1 MKDSENSNW
10 FKRITRRLSE
20 RPTKIL
26 LIQLGGTLLITL
38 SLIVVISLGV
48 KPEVR
53 GVFIG
58 LILIAAV
65 GTVMW
70 LGISHLRTSHLG
82 TEGRPNPHHNFFF
95 TGTRLLTII
104 LTLAGLVGALFVYLH
119 HENIFQALGLVVSVI
134 WVAVFLRY
142 FMWSVYHYNIN
153 YGLTD
158 EDWEKIESAR
168 KREKM
173 GFPVNPEDVK
183 APDKNPY
190 RSQTFGLPPGTVRG
204 MIAFTLLLGGLSL
217 LIVSFGNEY
226 YTGDQLA
233 LIRQQ
238 FEFFETAFLMM
249 IAFYFGDKS
258 LKYLQRRWTTNA
270 PEVKDEAG
278 KTVKS
283 QRAPTGVSATGVPA
297 TGVPAT
303 GIESDDQLLQLEN
316 WEMDQLEGETETS
329 PTPLTQARKQLSASA
344 LSPLPSNLQGGFVQV
359 RDNMHSKVL
368 NDEEI
373 KQALDQLREEEGID
387 LSMPVVRA
395 VVEVESSGK
404 GHLPNGKP
412 KILFEGH
419 RFRYWLKKQGFT
431 ESEINDWQR
440 RYPSIIYP
448 SWTTEYYL
456 GGEDEYRRLELA
468 RKIDPKSAVYATSW
482 GLFQMLGENLAHNLK
497 GRVQKGA
504 GTDDMFYGG
513 FEDFERKQE
522 VSEYYHFL
530 DFLEFIKTKRIDSIP
545 LIDFI
550 SEKNRGNYDWDRFA
564 YGYNG
569 SGYKRNQ
576 YDIKLRTAYRKYAEI
591 YSTDEVT
598 PSTGFIPIIDAGHGG
613 MTGDQYNTQ
622 GKQYTFDDGTQIYEG
637 VINRKIGQQLIDLL
651 DEAGIPYHNLTIN
664 EEVDV
669 SLTDRVNVANQLYGR
684 NKNYYFLSIHSNAAS
699 NQVSGPGEHASGF
712 EVWTSVGQ
720 TKSDELA
727 TVAAKWYKREF
738 PEFKFRQDMLDGDED
753 KEKKHQSETFYVL
766 RKTQGS
772 AFLVENLFYDNR
784 LEAEFLLSSQG
795 QRRIARCL
803 FSIIQ
808 EINQKFGV

>member
-1 MKDSENSNW
+1 MKDPNKSSW
-10 FKRITRRLSE
+10 YRRLTQSG
-20 RPTKIL
+20 KVL
-26 LIQLGGTLLITL
+26 LIQLGGILIVTL
-38 SLIVVISLGV
+38 SLIVVISLGINAQT
-48 KPEVR
+48 R

-58 LILIAAV
+58 LILIAALASA
-65 GTVMW
+65 MW
-70 LGISHLRTSHLG
+70 LGIRYLKTGHLEST
-82 TEGRPNPHHNFFF
+82 GRPNPHHNFFF
-95 TGTRLLTII
+95 SGTRLLTII
-104 LTLAGLVGALFVYLH
+104 LTLAGLLGAILVYLQ
-119 HENIFQALGLVVSVI
+119 HENLFQAIGLVVSVI

-173 GFPVNPEDVK
+173 GFPVNQADLK

-258 LKYLQRRWTTNA
+258 LKYLQRRWTTNV
-270 PEVKDEAG
+270 PEVTDENR
-278 KTVKS
+278 KVIQSKS
-283 QRAPTGVSATGVPA
+283 TR
-297 TGVPAT
+297 T
-303 GIESDDQLLQLEN
+303 GIDSDDHLLQLEN
-316 WEMDQLEGETETS
+316 LEIDALEEDIKS
-329 PTPLTQARKQLSASA
+329 APTPLTQVRKQLSKSV
-344 LSPLPSNLQGGFVQV
+344 LSSQPDNLQGSFVQV

-368 NDEEI
+368 SDEEI
-373 KQALDQLREEEGID
+373 KQALHELKENEGIE

-419 RFRYWLKKQGFT
+419 RFMYWLKKHGCTDAELQ
-431 ESEINDWQR
+431 DLQR
-440 RYPSIIYP
+440 RYPTIIYP
-448 SWTTEYYL
+448 AWTTEHYL
-456 GGEDEYRRLELA
+456 GGEDEYQRLELA
-468 RKIDPKSAVYATSW
+468 RSIDSKAAVYSASW
-482 GLFQMLGENLAHNLK
+482 GLFQMLGGNLTHNLK
-497 GRVQKGA
+497 GRIKKGA
-504 GTDDMFYGG
+504 VKSDFFYADHQ
-513 FEDFERKQE
+513 DFERKQA

-530 DFLEFIKTKRIDSIP
+530 DFLEFVRIKKVDSIP

-550 SEKNRGNYDWDRFA
+550 SEKNQGNYHWERFA
-564 YGYNG
+564 FGYNG

-576 YDIKLRTAYRKYAEI
+576 YDIKLKAAYRKYAAI
-591 YSTDEVT
+591 YSVENEEHA
-598 PSTGFIPIIDAGHGG
+598 TGFIPIIDAGHGG
-613 MTGDQYNTQ
+613 MTGDRYNTQ
-622 GKQYTFDDGTQIYEG
+622 GKQYKFDDGTQIFEG
-637 VINRKIGQQLIDLL
+637 VINRKIGQQLINLL
-651 DEAGIPYHNLTIN
+651 DEAGVPYHNLTVN
-664 EEVDV
+664 EEEDV
-669 SLTDRVNVANQLYGR
+669 SLPERVDIANQLYGQ
-684 NKNYYFLSIHSNAAS
+684 NKNYYLLSIHSNAAS
-699 NQVSGPGEHASGF
+699 NRLSGPGERASGF

-738 PEFKFRQDMLDGDED
+738 PEFKFRQDMTDGDED
-753 KEKKHQSETFYVL
+753 KEKERQSETFYVL
-766 RKTQGS
+766 RKTRGS

-808 EINQKFGV
+808 EINQKFSV

>member
-1 MKDSENSNW
+1 MKDSENSIW
-10 FKRITRRLSE
+10 FKRLTHRFAE

-26 LIQLGGTLLITL
+26 LIQLSGTLLITI

-48 KPEVR
+48 NREVQ

-58 LILIAAV
+58 SILIAAV
-65 GTVMW
+65 GIVMW
-70 LGISHLRTSHLG
+70 LAIKHLKTNHLNSD
-82 TEGRPNPHHNFFF
+82 GRPNPHHNFFF

-104 LTLAGLVGALFVYLH
+104 LTLVGLVGALFVYLH
-119 HENIFQALGLVVSVI
+119 HENIFQAMGLVVSII

-226 YTGDQLA
+226 YSGDQLA

-258 LKYLQRRWTTNA
+258 LKYLQRRWTTNS

-278 KTVKS
+278 NITKP
-283 QRAPTGVSATGVPA
+283 RRVP
-297 TGVPAT
+297 T

-316 WEMDQLEGETETS
+316 WEMDQLEEESEDS
-329 PTPLTQARKQLSASA
+329 PTPLTQARKQLSESA

-368 NDEEI
+368 SDEGI
-373 KQALDQLREEEGID
+373 KEALDQLKEEGIE

-419 RFRYWLKKQGFT
+419 RFRYWLNKQGFT
-431 ESEINDWQR
+431 EAEIKNWR
-440 RYPSIIYP
+440 RRHPSIIYP

-456 GGEDEYRRLELA
+456 GGEDEYRRLEIA
-468 RKIDPKSAVYATSW
+468 RTIDPKAAVYATSW
-482 GLFQMLGENLAHNLK
+482 GLFQMLGENLVHNLK
-497 GRVQKGA
+497 GRVRKGVSKS
-504 GTDDMFYGG
+504 DPFYSDYK
-513 FEDFERKQE
+513 DFECKQE

-530 DFLEFIKTKRIDSIP
+530 DFLEFIKTKQVDSIP

-591 YSTDEVT
+591 YSINDEKT
-598 PSTGFIPIIDAGHGG
+598 STGFIPIIDAGHGG

-622 GKQYTFDDGTQIYEG
+622 GKQYTFNDGTQIYEG
-637 VINRKIGQQLIDLL
+637 VINRKIGQQLINLL
-651 DEAGIPYHNLTIN
+651 DEAGIPYHNLTVN
-664 EEVDV
+664 KEEDV
-669 SLTDRVNVANQLYGR
+669 SLPDRVNLANQLYER
-684 NKNYYFLSIHSNAAS
+684 NNSYYFLSIHSNAAS
-699 NQVSGPGEHASGF
+699 HRISGPGERASGF

-753 KEKKHQSETFYVL
+753 REKKHQSDTFYVL
-766 RKTQGS
+766 RKTLGS

-784 LEAEFLLSSQG
+784 LDAEFLLSSQG

-808 EINQKFGV
+808 EINQKFRV

>member
-1 MKDSENSNW
+1 MKNPDNLPW
-10 FKRITRRLSE
+10 FQRLSS
-20 RPTKIL
+20 PMKIL
-26 LIQLGGTLLITL
+26 LLQIGGTLLIAL
-38 SLIVVISLGV
+38 AFIFLIAFGV
-48 KPEVR
+48 NPDVR

-58 LILIAAV
+58 LAIVAAI
-65 GTVMW
+65 GTIMW
-70 LGISHLRTSHLG
+70 LGIRYLSTDYSSG
-82 TEGRPNPHHNFFF
+82 EGRPNPHHNFFF
-95 TGTRLLTII
+95 SGTRLLTIV
-104 LTLAGLVGALFVYLH
+104 LTLTGLLGALFVYLQ
-119 HENIFQALGLVVSVI
+119 HENIFQALGLVVSVV

-173 GFPVNPEDVK
+173 GFPVNPEDLK

-258 LKYLQRRWTTNA
+258 LKYLQRRWTTDR
-270 PEVKDEAG
+270 PEVKDDEG
-278 KTVKS
+278 GRKPEKL
-283 QRAPTGVSATGVPA
+283 PTAL
-297 TGVPAT
+297 
-303 GIESDDQLLQLEN
+303 ESDDRFLQLEN
-316 WEMDQLEGETETS
+316 LELDQLEGKVNTIA
-329 PTPLTQARKQLSASA
+329 PTPLTQAKERLSESI
-344 LSPLPSNLQGGFVQV
+344 LSPYSPDLQGGFVQV
-359 RDNMHSKVL
+359 RDNIHMKVL
-368 NDEEI
+368 SDEEI
-373 KQALDQLREEEGID
+373 TQALEQLQEEGIE
-387 LSMPVVRA
+387 LSMPVIRA
-395 VVEVESSGK
+395 VIEVESSGK

-419 RFRYWLKKQGFT
+419 RFTYWLRKQGFT
-431 ESEINDWQR
+431 ETEITKWQQ
-440 RYPSIIYP
+440 RYPSIVYP
-448 SWTTEYYL
+448 NWTTEYYL
-456 GGEDEYRRLELA
+456 GGEDEYKRLNIA
-468 RKIDPKSAVYATSW
+468 RTIDPKAAVYATSW
-482 GLFQMLGENLAHNLK
+482 GLFQMLGENLEHNLRD
-497 GRVQKGA
+497 RVKLDA
-504 GTDDMFYGG
+504 NPDDQFYRDYR
-513 FEDFERKQE
+513 DFEQKQE

-530 DFLEFIKTKRIDSIP
+530 DFLAFIKTKRVDNIP

-576 YDIKLRTAYRKYAEI
+576 YDVKLRAAYRKYVDI
-591 YSTDEVT
+591 YNEGADAV
-598 PSTGFIPIIDAGHGG
+598 STGFIPIIDAGHGG
-613 MTGDQYNTQ
+613 MID
-622 GKQYTFDDGTQIYEG
+622 GKYTTKGKKYTFDDGTEIFEG
-637 VINRKIGQQLIDLL
+637 VINRQIGQQLIELL
-651 DEAGIPYHNLTIN
+651 DEAGIPYHNLTVD
-664 EEVDV
+664 EESDV
-669 SLTDRVNVANQLYGR
+669 PLEERVSVANQLYSR

-699 NQVSGPGEHASGF
+699 NKTSGSGSNATGF

-727 TVAAKWYKREF
+727 TIAAKWYKREF
-738 PEFKFRQDMLDGDED
+738 PEFRFRQDMTDGDED
-753 KEKKHQSETFYVL
+753 KEKEHQSETFYVL
-766 RKTQGS
+766 RKTRGP

-784 LEAEFLLSSQG
+784 LEAEFLLSPQG

-803 FSIIQ
+803 FSFIQ
-808 EINQKFGV
+808 EINRKFRI

>member
-1 MKDSENSNW
+1 MKNSEDSTW
-10 FKRITRRLSE
+10 LKRLTNRFSE

-26 LIQLGGTLLITL
+26 LIQLGGTLLIAL
-38 SLIVVISLGV
+38 FLILLIAWGV
-48 KPEVR
+48 KDDVR

-58 LILIAAV
+58 ITLIATV
-65 GTVMW
+65 GTTMW
-70 LGISHLRTSHLG
+70 LSIRHLRTSYLG
-82 TEGRPNPHHNFFF
+82 TDGRPNPHHNFFF
-95 TGTRLLTII
+95 TGTRLLTIV
-104 LTLAGLVGALFVYLH
+104 LTLVGLVGALLVYLH
-119 HENIFQALGLVVSVI
+119 HENLFQALGLVVSVI

-226 YTGDQLA
+226 YTGNQLA

-270 PEVKDEAG
+270 PEVKDEEG
-278 KTVKS
+278 NWIKS
-283 QRAPTGVSATGVPA
+283 KQPSTREPA
-297 TGVPAT
+297 TGFSTT

-316 WEMDQLEGETETS
+316 WEMDQLEGEPEPS
-329 PTPLTQARKQLSASA
+329 PTPLTQVRNQLSESA
-344 LSPLPSNLQGGFVQV
+344 LSPLPVQLQGGFVQV
-359 RDNMHSKVL
+359 RDNIHSKVL
-368 NDEEI
+368 SDEEI
-373 KQALDQLREEEGID
+373 KQALTQLKEEEGIE
-387 LSMPVVRA
+387 LTMPVVRA
-395 VVEVESSGK
+395 VVEVESSGQ

-419 RFRYWLKKQGFT
+419 RFSYWLKKQGFT
-431 ESEINDWQR
+431 EAEIKNWQR
-440 RYPSIIYP
+440 RHPSIVY
-448 SWTTEYYL
+448 SRWTTEHYL

-468 RKIDPKSAVYATSW
+468 RTIDAKSAVYATSW
-482 GLFQMLGENLAHNLK
+482 GLFQMLGENLEHNLRE
-497 GRVQKGA
+497 RVRKGA
-504 GTDDMFYGG
+504 AQDDLYYRDY
-513 FEDFERKQE
+513 EDFERKQE
-522 VSEYYHFL
+522 VSEYHHFL
-530 DFLEFIKTKRIDSIP
+530 DFLAFIKTKQVDGTP
-545 LIDFI
+545 LVDFI

-564 YGYNG
+564 FGYNG

-576 YDIKLRTAYRKYAEI
+576 YDLKLRTAYRKYVEI
-591 YSTDEVT
+591 YSGDKEET
-598 PSTGFIPIIDAGHGG
+598 PTGFIPIIDAGHGG
-613 MTGDQYNTQ
+613 MSDNQYNTQ
-622 GKQYTFDDGTQIYEG
+622 GKQYTFEDGTQIFEG
-637 VINRKIGQQLIDLL
+637 VINRKIGQQLIELL
-651 DEAGIPYHNLTIN
+651 DEAGIPYHNLTVD
-664 EEVDV
+664 EEEDV
-669 SLTDRVNVANQLYGR
+669 SLTDRVNVANQLYTR
-684 NKNYYFLSIHSNAAS
+684 NQNYYLLSIHSNAAS
-699 NQVSGPGEHASGF
+699 NQTSGTGKNASGF

-720 TKSDELA
+720 TTSDELA
-727 TVAAKWYKREF
+727 TIAAKWYKREF
-738 PEFKFRQDMLDGDED
+738 PEFKFRQDMTDGDED

-766 RKTQGS
+766 RKTRGS

-803 FSIIQ
+803 FSIIR
-808 EINQKFGV
+808 EINQKFSV